1 MNYDVGEMAMRLWM
15 MATVGFSAVFAAGLS
30 SASAMCIENRSDR
43 NIAFVR
49 SAPFGDM
56 ADFYQDII
64 SPRGFQCAPMPMREG
79 GITPVS
85 VYVIDDRGKCK
96 VATGCYYEN
105 RDDQNIFVGAGT
117 MGCVTSFNVST
128 CKSK

>member
-1 MNYDVGEMAMRLWM
+1 MARMNGRAAEQPSAEVQMSMTAVCKVADIPPDGGLRVELPGRPA
-15 MATVGFSAVFAAGLS
+15 VAVFTVAG
-30 SASAMCIENRSDR
+30 A
-43 NIAFVR
+43 
-49 SAPFGDM
+49 
-56 ADFYQDII
+56 
-64 SPRGFQCAPMPMREG
+64 
-79 GITPVS
+79 

>member
-1 MNYDVGEMAMRLWM
+1 
-15 MATVGFSAVFAAGLS
+15 
-30 SASAMCIENRSDR
+30 
-43 NIAFVR
+43 
-49 SAPFGDM
+49 
-56 ADFYQDII
+56 
-64 SPRGFQCAPMPMREG
+64 MPMREG
-79 GITPVS
+79 GVTPVS

-128 CKSK
+128 CKSNYSCAVLLQLLPLFWL

>member
-1 MNYDVGEMAMRLWM
+1 MAMRGWVL
-15 MATVGFSAVFAAGLS
+15 AVAGLGVGLAAGIAP
-30 SASAMCIENRSDR
+30 ASAMCIENRSDR
-43 NIAFVR
+43 NIAVVR
-49 SAPFGDM
+49 SAPFNEM
-56 ADFYQDII
+56 TEFYQTMVA
-64 SPRGFQCAPMPMREG
+64 PRGFACETMPMRQG

-85 VYVIDDRGKCK
+85 VYVIDDRGRCK

-117 MGCVTSFNVST
+117 MGCATSFNVSN